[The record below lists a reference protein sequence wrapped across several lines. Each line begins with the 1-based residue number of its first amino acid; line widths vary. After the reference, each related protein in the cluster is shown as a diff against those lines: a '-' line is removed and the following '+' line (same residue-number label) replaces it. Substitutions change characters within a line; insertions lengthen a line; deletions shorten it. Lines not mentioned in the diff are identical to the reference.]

1 MAVFKEMRSE
11 VKFGIGVLLLLAL
24 FAGAWSY
31 SSGTLDVIVDEAV
44 LLDEVWLPGVA
55 LLRDS
60 EFFSHEALCAL
71 RALNGGGEEKIDAV
85 QTSMEKFL
93 VSLET
98 LKIHTS
104 LHEDLAAQLRRLD
117 ETAGIVQTIL
127 GSLQELR
134 VFVRERAKL
143 RSEIEDALDALRER
157 SRKGLEEERGVLE
170 RMLLTDEPGRSAEA
184 HLAVIARRLTLDG
197 AVEDLAR
204 LLARSW
210 RDDGD
215 VSAEALWEAHS
226 HLRAALR
233 DVRMETFDDNRLQ
246 QIDSMTEAI
255 DIFQGAL
262 DNFVRTAADGRDLE
276 WRAVASGESFVDL
289 VGGIRDTML
298 QESLGLSGSV
308 AKRSFEGSRTLV
320 LTIQIVSVCAVL
332 FALWLVRKK

>member
-1 MAVFKEMRSE
+1 MFKEMRSE

-44 LLDEVWLPGVA
+44 LLEEVWLPGVA

-71 RALNGGGEEKIDAV
+71 RALHGGGEEKIDAA
-85 QTSMEKFL
+85 QTLLEKFL
-93 VSLET
+93 VSLGT
-98 LKIHTS
+98 LKSHTS
-104 LHEDLAAQLRRLD
+104 LHEDLSAHLRRLD
-117 ETAGIVQTIL
+117 EAAGMAQTIL

-143 RSEIEDALDALRER
+143 RSEIEGVLDALRER
-157 SRKGLEEERGVLE
+157 SRKGLAEERGVLE
-170 RMLLTDEPGRSAEA
+170 RMLLTHEPGRSPEA
-184 HLAVIARRLTLDG
+184 HLAVIAGRQSLDG
-197 AVEDLAR
+197 AVEDLVR
-204 LLARSW
+204 LLALFW
-210 RDDGD
+210 RDEGD
-215 VSAEALWEAHS
+215 SSSEALREAHS

-233 DVRMETFDDNRLQ
+233 DVRMETFEEERLQ
-246 QIDSMTEAI
+246 QIDSMTDAI

-262 DNFVRTAADGRDLE
+262 DNLVRAAAGGRDQE
-276 WRAVASGESFVDL
+276 WRAVASGESLVDL

-298 QESLGLSGSV
+298 QELLALSGSV
-308 AKRSFEGSRTLV
+308 AKRSFEGARTLV
-320 LTIQIVSVCAVL
+320 LTIQIVSVCSVL